1 MKKATE
7 DWLLSIM
14 KGEPE
19 SEETALEA
27 YREITEEIIERA
39 DKVCDLQA
47 AFHECLRMGRFFD
60 ADLVKAG
67 RKEFDDDEDVVT
79 LGDIREFILE
89 LVSRG
94 YYDFSKEILD
104 ESDRDSFHESDLP
117 F

>member
-7 DWLLSIM
+7 DWLISIV

-47 AFHECLRMGRFFD
+47 GFHECLRIGRFFD

-67 RKEFDDDEDVVT
+67 RKEFGDDEDVVT
-79 LGDIREFILE
+79 LGDIREFISD
-89 LVSRG
+89 LVSRD
-94 YYDFSKEILD
+94 YYDFSKEFID
-104 ESDRDSFHESDLP
+104 EINRESFHESDLP